1 MTKNIFIIGSPAV
14 GKTTLAKTLQQRLG
28 FEFVDVGEIVR
39 QAFVEKPTSGNPLT
53 PSSAIMEI
61 LKKELTKIHTSKT
74 VLIEGFPRTM
84 ENVLNWEMEMKTPIC
99 ILFLVSKTHVL
110 NSRIREKL
118 PP

>member
-28 FEFVDVGEIVR
+28 FEFIDVGEIVR

-61 LKKELTKIHTSKT
+61 LKKELTKIHPSKT

-84 ENVLNWEMEMKTPIC
+84 ENVLMN
-99 ILFLVSKTHVL
+99 FLWSMHIVRFIFVGHVHESL
-110 NSRIREKL
+110 LVLS
-118 PP
+118 